1 MEEPERTPDI
11 PDNDV
16 PDQELLEMEVKQLK
30 KVLEEIPVDD
40 KAILLMKYQDDMSI
54 KEIAEILGKTESAV
68 KMRIKRAKAKAQHFR
83 NKLFDKDG
91 RSIYKKKAY

>member
-16 PDQELLEMEVKQLK
+16 PDQELLAMEVKQLK

-54 KEIAEILGKTESAV
+54 KEIAGILGKTESAV

-83 NKLFDKDG
+83 HKLFDKE
-91 RSIYKKKAY
+91 RKQYM

>member
-11 PDNDV
+11 VDDDV

-30 KVLEEIPVDD
+30 RVLEEIPVDD

-54 KEIAEILGKTESAV
+54 KEIAGILGKTESAV
-68 KMRIKRAKAKAQHFR
+68 KMRIKRAKAKAQHFKS
-83 NKLFDKDG
+83 KLFSTEG
-91 RSIYKKKAY
+91 QNIHSSSR